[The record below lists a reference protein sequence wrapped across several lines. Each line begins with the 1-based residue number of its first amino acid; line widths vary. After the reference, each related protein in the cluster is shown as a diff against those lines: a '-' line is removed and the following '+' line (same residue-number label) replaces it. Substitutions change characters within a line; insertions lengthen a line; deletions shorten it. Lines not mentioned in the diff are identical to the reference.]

1 MSSGRTKVIPDDRL
15 HVDDDLLGA
24 GEGHH
29 QVLLVDV
36 PPAGEQA
43 VGGQEEEQVLPLKV
57 QVVTVEH
64 LGKLEEEEGEDEE
77 EKEKPW
83 KQESSSPG
91 SQPVTRQTVA
101 HC

>member
-64 LGKLEEEEGEDEE
+64 LEKADDNGTPEEHYMQEDKPRQEEM
-77 EKEKPW
+77 
-83 KQESSSPG
+83 S
-91 SQPVTRQTVA
+91 RQ
-101 HC
+101 

>member
-64 LGKLEEEEGEDEE
+64 LEKAGGNGRTPEEHYMQEDNPRQEEM
-77 EKEKPW
+77 
-83 KQESSSPG
+83 S
-91 SQPVTRQTVA
+91 RQ
-101 HC
+101 

>member
-64 LGKLEEEEGEDEE
+64 L
-77 EKEKPW
+77 EKSRW
-83 KQESSSPG
+83 QWY
-91 SQPVTRQTVA
+91 T
-101 HC
+101 

>member
-43 VGGQEEEQVLPLKV
+43 VGGQEEEQVLPLQP
-57 QVVTVEH
+57 QVVLVEH
-64 LGKLEEEEGEDEE
+64 LQHHRMKDCGKIILNIKHNQKFYQQLYE
-77 EKEKPW
+77 
-83 KQESSSPG
+83 
-91 SQPVTRQTVA
+91 
-101 HC
+101 

>member
-15 HVDDDLLGA
+15 HVDDHLLGA

-64 LGKLEEEEGEDEE
+64 LEKAGGNGTPEEHYMQEDKPRQEEM
-77 EKEKPW
+77 
-83 KQESSSPG
+83 S
-91 SQPVTRQTVA
+91 RQ
-101 HC
+101 